1 MTRQV
6 PLRLDRFPAGE
17 VRRTALAGGIT
28 SPSVELV
35 RVGSLEFVA
44 KRATAAE
51 AAALRLLPGDA
62 GFPRLYDAGV
72 DADGPWVVT
81 SYAVGEVLDWSAE
94 PPGEVYAAL
103 ARLHGEYAGREL
115 PVELPRVDGEFLRMS
130 FGRFA
135 RAGVVRVDHPI
146 REHALAMLDLFV
158 ADERLTRALDVLPAT
173 LLHGDV
179 YGGNVVGTQL
189 IDWGS
194 ARVGPAELDV
204 TMAGGEA
211 ALTAYRA
218 AGGVVSELGL
228 AWGLAVN
235 SAMFLGDVV
244 RRSVELAEVMVREG
258 LQAFAEVG
266 RLVPDR

>member
-1 MTRQV
+1 M
-6 PLRLDRFPAGE
+6 GE
-17 VRRTALAGGIT
+17 L
-28 SPSVELV
+28 EL
-35 RVGSLEFVA
+35 VA
-44 KRATAAE
+44 KRATPAE
-51 AAALRLLPGDA
+51 AVALRLLPEDA
-62 GFPRLYDAGV
+62 GFPQLYDAGA
-72 DADGPWVVT
+72 DADGDWVVT
-81 SYAVGEVLDWSAE
+81 SYAAGDVLDWAAE

-103 ARLHGEYAGREL
+103 ARLHAEYAGREL
-115 PVELPRVDGEFLRMS
+115 PAELPRVDAEFLRMS

-135 RAGVVRVDHPI
+135 RDGVLRAGGHP
-146 REHALAMLDLFV
+146 EALAMLDLFV
-158 ADERLTRALDVLPAT
+158 ADERLATALDVLPAT

-211 ALTAYRA
+211 ALAAYRA

-258 LQAFAEVG
+258 LAAFDEVG
-266 RLVPDR
+266 RLTGPGTT